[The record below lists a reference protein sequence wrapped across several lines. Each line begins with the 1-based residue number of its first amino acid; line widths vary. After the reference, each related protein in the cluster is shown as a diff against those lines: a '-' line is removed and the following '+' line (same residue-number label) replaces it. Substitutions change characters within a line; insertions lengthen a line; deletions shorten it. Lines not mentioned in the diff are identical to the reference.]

1 MGLKMIQTYFQTKN
15 NTEEENQMHYI
26 LNIFTIPYK
35 TFISP
40 EI

>member
-15 NTEEENQMHYI
+15 NTEENQMHYI
-26 LNIFTIPYK
+26 LNIFTIAYK